1 MGTRLGSNATD
12 IIALYD
18 AAWTVHSAHLPPVHL
33 QGSRSS
39 RKGYGGEWDDVQA
52 AVYGAGAIGSLVGAR
67 LDEAGISVQLIGR
80 QAQVDAIRAS
90 GLLVKGLVE
99 SRAVQLPAATTL
111 EGTPDVI
118 LLTVKSQDVQDA
130 CRDIARLASDATVVT
145 MQNGVRSDR
154 EAAEILGPD
163 RIVGCVLHISAT
175 YLEPGVVEQNTREFF
190 QVGAPFTESAPRVD
204 AVLALLSP
212 VFRTELVPDI
222 ARARWTKLMANLNNA
237 IMAITGLPIGK
248 ALRHPG
254 LARLSI
260 ATIREGVRTAQL
272 GGFGLDQSRRARTFR
287 LMSTLPMSLS
297 YLTFR
302 KRLAGNFPAD
312 STYGPSTL
320 QSLKRGSSS
329 ELDYLN
335 GEIVKLGEQIGR
347 PTPYNTGLLEEGQG
361 VFATG
366 RNLSPEELL
375 RHFKF

>member
-1 MGTRLGSNATD
+1 MQ
-12 IIALYD
+12 
-18 AAWTVHSAHLPPVHL
+18 VV
-33 QGSRSS
+33 
-39 RKGYGGEWDDVQA
+39 
-52 AVYGAGAIGSLVGAR
+52 VYGAGAIGSLVGAR
-67 LDEAGISVQLIGR
+67 LHDAGVSVQLIGR
-80 QAQVDAIRAS
+80 QAQVDAIRAN
-90 GLLVKGLVE
+90 GLLVKGLE
-99 SRAVQLPAATTL
+99 QSHAVHLPATTTL

-130 CRDIARLASDATVVT
+130 CRDIARLGSEATVVT

-154 EAAEILGPD
+154 EAADILGRD
-163 RIVGCVLHISAT
+163 RIVGCVLNISAT

-190 QVGAPFTESAPRVD
+190 QVGAPFPESATRVD
-204 AVLALLSP
+204 SVVALLSP
-212 VFRTELVPDI
+212 ILRTVFVPDV

-237 IMAITGLPIGK
+237 IMAITGLPIGN

-287 LMSTLPMSLS
+287 LMSTLPISLS
-297 YLTFR
+297 YRIFG
-302 KRLAGNFPAD
+302 KRLAGNFPPD

-347 PTPYNTGLLEEGQG
+347 PTPYNTGLLEQG
-361 VFATG
+361 RAVFATG
-366 RNLSPEELL
+366 RNSSPEELL
-375 RHFKF
+375 HQFRF

>member
-1 MGTRLGSNATD
+1 MPE
-12 IIALYD
+12 
-18 AAWTVHSAHLPPVHL
+18 TVV
-33 QGSRSS
+33 
-39 RKGYGGEWDDVQA
+39 
-52 AVYGAGAIGSLVGAR
+52 VYGAGAIGSLVGTR
-67 LDEAGISVQLIGR
+67 LHEAGVSVRLIGR
-80 QAQVDAIRAS
+80 EAQVNAIRAD
-90 GLLVKGLVE
+90 GLLVKRLDGSHV
-99 SRAVQLPAATTL
+99 VQLPATTTL
-111 EGTPDVI
+111 DGTPQII

-130 CRDIARLASDATVVT
+130 CRDIARLGSDATVVT

-154 EAAEILGPD
+154 EAAEILGPGC
-163 RIVGCVLHISAT
+163 IVGCVLNISAT

-204 AVLALLSP
+204 AVMALLSP
-212 VFRTELVPDI
+212 VLRTELVPDI

-297 YLTFR
+297 YLIFR
-302 KRLAGNFPAD
+302 KRLAGNFPPD

-320 QSLKRGSSS
+320 QSLQRGSSS
-329 ELDYLN
+329 ELEYLN
-335 GEIVKLGEQIGR
+335 GEIVTLGAQIGR
-347 PTPYNTGLLEEGQG
+347 PTPYNSGLLEQG
-361 VFATG
+361 RTVFATG
-366 RNLSPEELL
+366 RHLSPEELL
-375 RHFKF
+375 QHFRF